1 MKLTLRGILAAA
13 ALVTGLSLHADT
25 TVVITGGNAS
35 KGVLFDR
42 TEALLGSGNFTKVNN
57 PNNSSVRT
65 YIAKAALGGTN
76 AGLGKITIHFVLN
89 GAALGLSD
97 VLAQNKVTTANN
109 LQLVAPV
116 AVSSVQ
122 PDTVG
127 IDSTLFTV
135 KPTAVVPFVFI
146 KSPATPNSIAGV
158 TNLTQRQA
166 YYLEQSS
173 GLVPTAFFG
182 GSSTTDY
189 LYLVGRDTGAA
200 VRQVIDASI
209 YFSGTPS
216 FWITNTPAS
225 DPPINDPAGGRPTGG
240 DVTNNVALIPNSI
253 GTVSAGDIGG
263 FQTLSYEGVP
273 FSTANVVNGSYP
285 IWGYESWYLKQGTG
299 APSGN
304 VLTVLNLLF
313 ALVTDDTY
321 QHSNSNFVG
330 KFVPL
335 NDLQVTRSVDGG
347 PITSTIY

>member
-1 MKLTLRGILAAA
+1 MKSTLRGILAGV
-13 ALVTGLSLHADT
+13 ALVAGLSLQADT
-25 TVVITGGNAS
+25 TVLITGGNAS
-35 KGVLFDR
+35 RGVLFDR
-42 TEALLGSGNFTKVNN
+42 TEALLGAGNFTKVNGT
-57 PNNSSVRT
+57 NSSIRT
-65 YIAKAALGGTN
+65 YTAKAALSGTN

-89 GAALGLSD
+89 GAALGIQD
-97 VLAQNKVTTANN
+97 VLSQNQITTATGAK
-109 LQLVAPV
+109 LTAPV

-127 IDSTLFTV
+127 FDSTSFTA

-146 KSPATPNSIAGV
+146 KSPATPNSVAGI

-166 YYLEQSS
+166 FYLEGSS
-173 GLVPTAFFG
+173 GLVPTAFYG
-182 GSSTTDY
+182 GSSTNNP

-225 DPPINDPAGGRPTGG
+225 APPISDPAGGCPSGG

-263 FQTLSYEGVP
+263 FETLSYEGVP
-273 FSTANVVNGSYP
+273 FSTANVANGSYP

-299 APSGN
+299 AASGN

-313 ALVTDDTY
+313 GLVTDSAY
-321 QHSNSNFVG
+321 QHTNSNFVG

-335 NDLQVTRSVDGG
+335 DDLTVTRSVDGG

>member
-1 MKLTLRGILAAA
+1 MKLTLRGILAGV
-13 ALVTGLSLHADT
+13 ALVAGLSLQADT

-35 KGVLFDR
+35 RGVLYDR
-42 TEALLGSGNFTKVNN
+42 AEALLGVNNFTKTSN
-57 PNNSSVRT
+57 PNNSSIRSYV
-65 YIAKAALGGTN
+65 AKNALGGAN

-89 GAALGLSD
+89 GAALGLQD
-97 VLAQNKVTTANN
+97 VLAQNQITTATGAK
-109 LQLVAPV
+109 LTSPV

-135 KPTAVVPFVFI
+135 KPTAVVPFAFI
-146 KSPATPNSIAGV
+146 KSPATPNSIAGF

-166 YYLEQSS
+166 YYLEQAS

-182 GSSTTDY
+182 GSSTTDPV
-189 LYLVGRDTGAA
+189 YLVGRDTGAA

-216 FWITNTPAS
+216 FYITNTPAS
-225 DPPINDPAGGRPTGG
+225 DPPISDPVGGRPTGG

-273 FSTANVVNGSYP
+273 FSTANVANGSYP
-285 IWGYESWYLKQGTG
+285 LWGYESWYLKQGTG
-299 APSGN
+299 AATGN
-304 VLTVLNLLF
+304 ALTVLNLLF
-313 ALVTDDTY
+313 GLVTDTTY

-330 KFVPL
+330 KFVAL
-335 NDLQVTRSVDGG
+335 DDLTVTRSVDGG